1 MCYPLPTKLGNCRI
15 GNVIIILLL
24 LWSHCQKENNFRYFH
39 PSEGISQVDQLGAG
53 REVCLD
59 GPEGTHQDR
68 QQEDLLTEW
77 AAQSRSH
84 RCNQGDF
91 EVQPSPPVQC
101 DDSFVFLLI
110 MGRMSEN

>member
-68 QQEDLLTEW
+68 HQEDLLQYGQLKVAVTDVTKEIL
-77 AAQSRSH
+77 RSNPAH
-84 RCNQGDF
+84 QYNVMIVLCF
-91 EVQPSPPVQC
+91 Y
-101 DDSFVFLLI
+101 
-110 MGRMSEN
+110 